1 MLQVLKRKINRTLNQ
16 ISTTLP
22 NSLTRIWKKLLICSM
37 TYSTSRKKSRRL
49 SSLRKNPRKNP
60 KNSLNNRSL
69 KSNRRGKRWVKSRLP
84 KKKRLSISRNNRS
97 RLTLKCLSI
106 TMMMLIHSNLKRN
119 LSSFRR
125 LVLTLGLIYL
135 IWKPRRKKWRTRTLK
150 HLTNRLTKSSSRCSR
165 TSSLECSIYSLS
177 IWRRLT
183 WTENDV
189 NKKKNN
195 VVKKWRKMKK
205 GKDSNNSNKS
215 NSSKPNLNHNL
226 SLNPNNQNNNN
237 NRQIKKW
244 RKKQH
249 KMFIIKRLLT
259 VISTVISWDSR
270 WLMQWGLLIT
280 RSWVSSLEVLE
291 DLLTGWYVKAS
302 WNSGNPSQMSREQL
316 SLPCRNSPC

>member
-1 MLQVLKRKINRTLNQ
+1 MSQVLKRKINRTVNQ

-37 TYSTSRKKSRRL
+37 TYSTSRKKSKRL
-49 SSLRKNPRKNP
+49 SNLRKNP

-69 KSNRRGKRWVKSRLP
+69 KSNRHGKRWVKSRLQ
-84 KKKRLSISRNNRS
+84 KKKRLSISRNNKS

-106 TMMMLIHSNLKRN
+106 TMMMRTRSNLKRN

-135 IWKPRRKKWRTRTLK
+135 IWKLRRKKWRTRTLK

-177 IWRRLT
+177 TWRRLT

-189 NKKKNN
+189 NNKKNN

-205 GKDSNNSNKS
+205 GKGSNKS
-215 NSSKPNLNHNL
+215 NSSKLNLNHNL
-226 SLNPNNQNNNN
+226 SLNLNHNQNNN

-259 VISTVISWDSR
+259 VISTVISWGSR
-270 WLMQWGLLIT
+270 WSMLWGLLII

-291 DLLTGWYVKAS
+291 DLLTDLYVKAS